1 MRPWRELVPTRFYHL
16 SVLINGASFNKYRE
30 VNMSE
35 KQSKTVSKEAL
46 IISEGVLKN
55 KIYSIRGQKVM
66 LDADLAEIY
75 GYETKIFNRQVK
87 RNIEKFEGEDFM
99 FQLSWDEAKVL
110 PRCQNGTL
118 EKMESGYNFKYLPY
132 AFTEQGIY
140 MLMTVLRGELA
151 TKQSRALIRMFK
163 QMKDYVLD
171 NQEKL
176 EYRSNLQ
183 LASKEIGDLQS
194 IKKLNNDIIRI
205 DNQISDINAKL
216 NNTVTKSEI
225 SPILLDFKNG
235 IVQKEFVIMGGELLR
250 ATEVYIDLYA
260 SAKKSIYLIDNYI
273 SIKTLRHFCK
283 VRDGVEITVFSD
295 NLGSYL
301 HSSDLEDFKKEYPRI
316 NLNFIRSKNTI
327 HDRFIILDYKEEDE
341 KIYVC
346 GASGKDAGK
355 KLTTIYLFDDTRLV
369 GIVYD
374 EVEKLKTNP
383 SLKLK

>member
-1 MRPWRELVPTRFYHL
+1 
-16 SVLINGASFNKYRE
+16 
-30 VNMSE
+30 MSE

-75 GYETKIFNRQVK
+75 GYETKFFNRQVK

-99 FQLSWDEAKVL
+99 FQLSWDEVKVL
-110 PRCQNGTL
+110 SRCQNGTSRNVAL
-118 EKMESGYNFKYLPY
+118 FSGNEGGTRYLPY

-176 EYRSNLQ
+176 DYRSNLQ
-183 LASKEIGDLQS
+183 LALKEIGDLQS

-235 IVQKEFVIMGGELLR
+235 VIQKEFVIMGGELLK
-250 ATEVYIDLYA
+250 ATDVYTDLYA

-283 VRDGVEITVFSD
+283 VRNDVEITVFSD
-295 NLGSYL
+295 NLGNYL
-301 HSSDLEDFKKEYPRI
+301 HSSDLEDFKKEFPRI
-316 NLNFIRSKNTI
+316 NLNFIRSENTI

-355 KLTTIYLFDDTRLV
+355 KLTTIYLFDDTRLIGV
-369 GIVYD
+369 VYD

>member
-1 MRPWRELVPTRFYHL
+1 MVKKDKE
-16 SVLINGASFNKYRE
+16 SDK
-30 VNMSE
+30 SE
-35 KQSKTVSKEAL
+35 SPA
-46 IISEGVLKN
+46 IISESMIRD
-55 KIYSIRGQKVM
+55 KIYTIRGQRVM

-75 GYETKIFNRQVK
+75 GYETKAFNRQVK

-99 FQLSWDEAKVL
+99 FQLSWNEANVL

-118 EKMESGYNFKYLPY
+118 EKIESGSNLKYLPY

-183 LASKEIGDLQS
+183 LALKEIGDLQS

-205 DNQISDINAKL
+205 DNQISDINERL

-235 IVQKEFVIMGGELLR
+235 IAQTEFVIMGGELTK
-250 ATEVYIDLYA
+250 ATETYINIYTK
-260 SAKKSIYLIDNYI
+260 AKKSIYLIDNYI
-273 SIKTLRHFCK
+273 SIKTLRHFCE
-283 VRDGVEITVFSD
+283 VRNGVMITIFTD
-295 NLGSYL
+295 NLGGYL
-301 HSSDLEDFKKEYPRI
+301 HLSDLEDFRKEFPQI
-316 NLNFIRSKNTI
+316 NLKLIKS
-327 HDRFIILDYKEEDE
+327 E
-341 KIYVC
+341 KD
-346 GASGKDAGK
+346 GA
-355 KLTTIYLFDDTRLV
+355 
-369 GIVYD
+369 
-374 EVEKLKTNP
+374 
-383 SLKLK
+383 

>member
-1 MRPWRELVPTRFYHL
+1 
-16 SVLINGASFNKYRE
+16 
-30 VNMSE
+30 MSE

-46 IISEGVLKN
+46 IISEGVLKD

-118 EKMESGYNFKYLPY
+118 EKMESGSNFKYLPY

-183 LASKEIGDLQS
+183 LALKEIGDLRS

-225 SPILLDFKNG
+225 SPILLDFKNS

-283 VRDGVEITVFSD
+283 VRNGVEITVFSD
-295 NLGSYL
+295 NLGNYL
-301 HSSDLEDFKKEYPRI
+301 HSSDLEDFKKEFPRI
-316 NLNFIRSKNTI
+316 NLKVIRSENTI

-346 GASGKDAGK
+346 GASEKDAGK
-355 KLTTIYLFDDTRLV
+355 KLTTIYLFDDARLV

-374 EVEKLKTNP
+374 EVEKLKANP